1 MRLSPAASQ
10 FAVEASAAN
19 RQNGAPMAID
29 RILQAARKAGA
40 SDVHIISGLPPTFR
54 VNGEILPMPADV
66 LSEAD
71 AERLVKEVVTE
82 EQWAEYQRDWEL
94 CVSSTREGI
103 GRMRVSV
110 YRHAGRAEA
119 AIRLAH
125 LELPTAAQLG
135 LPPVVDEMTRRAA
148 GLVLITGPTGA
159 GKTTTLNYMV
169 GLINREQ
176 RVKVVTIEDPVEYV
190 HTAQK
195 AVIVQQEV
203 HTDVVSYPRA
213 LRHVLRQDPNVIVIG
228 EMRDHETIETALQ
241 AAETGHLVIA
251 TLHTPWAD
259 HTIERVV
266 SVFPAERRSL
276 ILAQLSGTLQGIV
289 GQFLLPRADR
299 KGRVLAT
306 EILISNNAVR
316 NVIREGNAHMLPSV
330 MQTSAREGMK
340 PMDSSLQDLYA
351 RGVITW
357 DVATSHARNPGAFK
371 KGGKQDA

>member
-1 MRLSPAASQ
+1 MKLSPTATQ
-10 FAVEASAAN
+10 FAVDASSAIG
-19 RQNGAPMAID
+19 QNGSPMTID

-40 SDVHIISGLPPTFR
+40 SDVHLIAGLPPAFR
-54 VNGEILPMPADV
+54 VNGEILPMQADKTDAAAV
-66 LSEAD
+66 EQLVRELVSEA
-71 AERLVKEVVTE
+71 
-82 EQWAEYQRDWEL
+82 QWQEYQREWEL

-110 YRHAGRAEA
+110 YRHAGCAEA

-135 LPPVVDEMTRRAA
+135 LPPVVDEMTRRAS

-190 HTAQK
+190 HSPQK
-195 AVIVQQEV
+195 AVVVQQEV

-228 EMRDHETIETALQ
+228 EMRDLETIETALQ

-266 SVFPAERRSL
+266 SVFPAEKQNL
-276 ILAQLSGTLQGIV
+276 ILAQLSGSLQGIV
-289 GQFLLPRADR
+289 GQLLLPRADR

-306 EILISNNAVR
+306 EILVTNNAVR
-316 NVIREGNAHMLPSV
+316 NLIREGNPHMLGSV

-340 PMDSSLQDLYA
+340 PMDSSLQDLYSK
-351 RGVITW
+351 GVITW
-357 DVATSHARNPGAFK
+357 DVATSHARNPGSFK
-371 KGGKQDA
+371 KGGKSEG